1 MSVHPDH
8 TALTLTR
15 TVCFSRM
22 SLQICN
28 DENVTGDKS
37 AENCEFLFSPP
48 EPTGRLSVL
57 RLSQKENVPPKSV
70 VKATKVSTFCLR
82 HIYRVSH
89 VRPPWDSFS
98 WARQGGGGALPAEW

>member
-1 MSVHPDH
+1 MVVSVHP
-8 TALTLTR
+8 LTR

-37 AENCEFLFSPP
+37 AENCEFLFSPL

-57 RLSQKENVPPKSV
+57 RLSQKENVPPKNT
-70 VKATKVSTFCLR
+70 VKAMKVSSSPG
-82 HIYRVSH
+82 RVYCVSL
-89 VRPPWDSFS
+89 VRSPWDSLS
-98 WARQGGGGALPAEW
+98 WGLWGG